1 MKLKKFVAPTTREAL
16 QKLRAELGEDAIIL
30 STKQTAAGTEVLAAS
45 SNDMDNLTGAAPA
58 TAASNTA
65 QRQAPAVQDD
75 ARFAPPSWRQTDRQA
90 FEQQRAAAPQVS
102 ARANKQDSVGA
113 EPVYSSR
120 PKQTARHEGLGQ
132 VVSPASNAV
141 PVDKLNTGWSEQK
154 TPAHAPEYHLA
165 DTQAEML
172 SDIGRQRALAAG
184 DSMVQEQAQVLE
196 EIKQMRQLMKD
207 QMAMLTWRDSV
218 ERNPLRGELWNTLNN
233 AGFSPLFA
241 RTVADKMP
249 EDLNDSQLQDWLSNV
264 LNRNLSVIKAD
275 EDIVE
280 RGGAWA
286 LVGPTGV
293 GKTTTTAKLAARC
306 VVKYGADSLGLITT
320 DSYRIGAQDQLRIY
334 GKILG
339 VQVYTAQNDADL
351 AQLRSS
357 MQRKRLLLIDTVGMG
372 QRDTRVGE
380 QTQMLIDSHVKR
392 LLLLNGTCHPE
403 TLEDVVRHYK
413 NRGLEGAILTK
424 LDESIKL
431 GGVLDVTMRHKLKL
445 HYMATGQRVPED
457 LFIADPRVLVHRAL
471 KAKSSSAFQSSEEE
485 LKWKMAQVPATGI

>member
-45 SNDMDNLTGAAPA
+45 SNDMDNLTGTSANQTGSA
-58 TAASNTA
+58 AASRPSPAA
-65 QRQAPAVQDD
+65 QEEGRI
-75 ARFAPPSWRQTDRQA
+75 APPSWRQTDRQA
-90 FEQQRAAAPQVS
+90 FEQQQRAAKPSPVADTES
-102 ARANKQDSVGA
+102 
-113 EPVYSSR
+113 VYSPR
-120 PKQTARHEGLGQ
+120 AKQPARHEGLGVAARPANNP
-132 VVSPASNAV
+132 VVNTAPVSN
-141 PVDKLNTGWSEQK
+141 LNTGWHEQK

-218 ERNPLRGELWNTLNN
+218 ERNPLRGELWNTLSN

-249 EDLNDSQLQDWLSNV
+249 EDLNESQLQDWLSNV
-264 LNRNLSVIKAD
+264 LNRNLSVIKPE

-372 QRDTRVGE
+372 QRDNRVGE

-457 LFIADPRVLVHRAL
+457 LFLADPRVLVHRAL
-471 KAKSSSAFQSSEEE
+471 KAKSSSAFQASEEE

>member
-45 SNDMDNLTGAAPA
+45 SNDMDNLTSGGAGATNASA
-58 TAASNTA
+58 TAPRSSQNA
-65 QRQAPAVQDD
+65 QDE
-75 ARFAPPSWRQTDRQA
+75 ARFTPPSWRQTDRQA
-90 FEQQRAAAPQVS
+90 FEQQRTAPPKAGKAPVVAPVS
-102 ARANKQDSVGA
+102 S
-113 EPVYSSR
+113 ESESVYSSK
-120 PKQTARHEGLGQ
+120 PKQVVRHEGLVNPSWQ
-132 VVSPASNAV
+132 
-141 PVDKLNTGWSEQK
+141 EQK

-218 ERNPLRGELWNTLNN
+218 ERNPLRGEVWNTLSN

-249 EDLNDSQLQDWLSNV
+249 EDLNASQVQDWLSNV
-264 LNRNLSVIKAD
+264 LNRNVAVIKAD

-380 QTQMLIDSHVKR
+380 QTQMLVDSHVKR
-392 LLLLNGTCHPE
+392 LLLLNGTSHPE
-403 TLEDVVRHYK
+403 TLEDVVTHYK

>member
-1 MKLKKFVAPTTREAL
+1 MKLKKFIAPTTREAL

-45 SNDMDNLTGAAPA
+45 SNDLDDMTETSAFQPRDAA
-58 TAASNTA
+58 AAN
-65 QRQAPAVQDD
+65 
-75 ARFAPPSWRQTDRQA
+75 PPSWTRNERQA
-90 FEQQRAAAPQVS
+90 FAQQKAQASVTPTAQPARSAAALHNPWAEQEPVAKVSHPGLLGRWNEDAVSPSRAPEQQTNAAQDDMLASVS
-102 ARANKQDSVGA
+102 
-113 EPVYSSR
+113 
-120 PKQTARHEGLGQ
+120 
-132 VVSPASNAV
+132 
-141 PVDKLNTGWSEQK
+141 
-154 TPAHAPEYHLA
+154 
-165 DTQAEML
+165 
-172 SDIGRQRALAAG
+172 RQRAMAANEL
-184 DSMVQEQAQVLE
+184 MAQEQAQVLE

-207 QMAMLTWRDSV
+207 QMAMLTWRDAV
-218 ERNPLRGELWNTLNN
+218 ERNPLRGEIWNQLSN

-241 RTVADKMP
+241 RTVADKLP
-249 EDLNDSQLQDWLSNV
+249 DDLNESRAQDWLMNV
-264 LNRNLSVIKAD
+264 LTRNLSVIKPE
-275 EDIVE
+275 EDLVE

-351 AQLRSS
+351 AQLRNSL
-357 MQRKRLLLIDTVGMG
+357 QRKRLLLIDTVGMG
-372 QRDTRVGE
+372 QRDSRVGE
-380 QTQMLIDSHVKR
+380 QTQMLVDSHVKR
-392 LLLLNGTCHPE
+392 LLLLNGTSHPE
-403 TLEDVVRHYK
+403 TLEDVVTHYK

-457 LFIADPRVLVHRAL
+457 LFMADPRVLVHRAM
-471 KAKSSSAFQSSEEE
+471 KVKSSSAFQISDEEM
-485 LKWKMAQVPATGI
+485 KWKMAQVSATGL